1 MNISKLFIKRPIATI
16 LLTIALIISGILG
29 YRLLPIADLPNVDM
43 PVIMVMAQQAGG
55 TPEQIASSIAAPL
68 EKRLGQI
75 PGTNEMTSQSTQG
88 QVRIIMQ
95 FDLSRD
101 VNSAARDVQAA
112 LQAARADLPTSMRSN
127 PSYFKMNPA
136 ASPIMVIA
144 ITSKTKTLAQLYDYT
159 TNVLQQQISA
169 VEGVGEVEIGG
180 GALPAVRI
188 ELNPFPLF
196 KYGIGFEDVRA
207 ALASTNAHTPK
218 GFIDEGNKRYQIA
231 TNDQAPHAKDYES
244 IVIAYRNNAP
254 VMLKNVANIIDD
266 VEDVH
271 NAGYFNNT
279 PAIIAIVFPQAG
291 ANIIETTDAI
301 NAKIPMLQSALPAD
315 TEIHVAIDRSLTIR
329 ASLMDTQM
337 TLILSVVLVILVV
350 LFFIR
355 NLSALTIPAIVV
367 PTSII
372 ATFAMMKLLD
382 FSLNNFSLMALT
394 ISTGFV
400 VDDAIVVLENINRHI
415 ESGISPK
422 RAALYGAKEVSFT
435 IISITVSLIAV
446 FVPIL
451 FMGGIIG
458 KLFHEFSMT
467 LSIALLASMVLS
479 LTLTPMM
486 CAYML
491 SRPSHKQKESDS
503 TITDKI
509 NNSCEKFLN
518 ALGVFYQDTLNVAL
532 KHPLL
537 IALSLPATII
547 LMVFLF
553 ITMPKGFFPEGDTG
567 ILICHLQADQS
578 ISFQEM
584 RQKVIEVQKTI
595 FDDQDVQSM
604 SAFTGGRTVNQ
615 ANIFIQL
622 KDKGIRKDSIQVTI
636 ERLSN
641 KLKNLVGAEFYITIP
656 GLVRS
661 GGRSSNAEYQYTL
674 ESDSSKDLYEWMPKL
689 VRALQKYPD
698 IVRDVSSDVQQG
710 GEAINVDILRDTA
723 PRVQITPQLIA
734 NTLYDAFGQRAA
746 SIIYNPLNQ
755 YRVIMEVDPRFS
767 QNANILRHTWVSVS
781 GGTAG
786 GGATSNT
793 IRVSTNNS
801 LSQQDQVNE
810 QNFKNQIANQLA
822 GGNGA
827 SNGSAVSTSSETMV
841 PLSIV
846 SHTKSALT
854 SLSVNH
860 QGLFVSATL
869 SFNLAKGK
877 SLSDAV
883 QLIKSETVNIH
894 LPKNISGSFAGNA
907 AQFQKN
913 NNSSIALIFAAILA
927 VYVTLGV
934 LYESYIHP
942 ITILSTLPSAGVG
955 ALLALDLFGQ
965 DFSIIALIGIILL
978 IGIVK
983 KNAILLVDF
992 AINAEQMDNM
1002 SAREA
1007 ILLACKLRFR
1017 PIIMTTIA
1025 AACGSVPLII
1035 TTGYA
1040 NEFRRPLGIAIVG
1053 GLIMS
1058 QALTLYTTPVIYLYM
1073 DKLRQWRPFKR
1084 FFSKH
1089 KGQQRA

>member
-1 MNISKLFIKRPIATI
+1 MNISKLFIKRPIGTI
-16 LLTIALIISGILG
+16 LLTIALLLSGILG

-43 PVIMVMAQQAGG
+43 PVIMIRAQQAGG

-136 ASPIMVIA
+136 AAPIMIIA

-169 VEGVGEVEIGG
+169 VEGVGQVEIGG
-180 GALPAVRI
+180 SSLPAVRI
-188 ELNPFPLF
+188 DLNPFPLF

-218 GFIDEGNKRYQIA
+218 GFIDEGNKRYEIA
-231 TNDQAPHAKDYES
+231 TNDQAPKADDYKS

-254 VMLKNVANIIDD
+254 VMLKNVATITDS
-266 VEDVH
+266 VEDIH
-271 NAGYFNNT
+271 NAGFYNNE
-279 PAIIAIVFPQAG
+279 PSIIAVIFPQAG
-291 ANIIETTDAI
+291 ANIIDTTDAI
-301 NAKIPMLQSALPAD
+301 NAKLPQIQASSSPD
-315 TEIHVAIDRSLTIR
+315 INIHVAIDRSLTIR
-329 ASLMDTQM
+329 ASLADTQM
-337 TLILSVVLVILVV
+337 TLVLSVVLVVIVV
-350 LFFIR
+350 LFFLRDLRSLI
-355 NLSALTIPAIVV
+355 IPAIVV

-372 ATFAMMKLLD
+372 ATFGMMKLLGY
-382 FSLNNFSLMALT
+382 SLNNFSLMALT

-415 ESGISPK
+415 EGGLSPK

-435 IISITVSLIAV
+435 VISITVSLIAV
-446 FVPIL
+446 FLPIL
-451 FMGGIIG
+451 FMGGMVG
-458 KLFHEFSMT
+458 RLFHEFAMT
-467 LSIALLASMVLS
+467 LSIALLASLLLS

-486 CAYML
+486 CAYIL
-491 SRPSHKQKESDS
+491 SRPSIKKKNS
-503 TITDKI
+503 TPTFTDKL
-509 NNSCEKFLN
+509 SQGCEAFLN
-518 ALGVFYQDTLNVAL
+518 GLSYFYQDTLKTAL
-532 KHPLL
+532 KHPVLVV
-537 IALSLPATII
+537 LSIPATII
-547 LMVFLF
+547 LMIFLF
-553 ITMPKGFFPEGDTG
+553 ITMPKGFFPEQDTG
-567 ILICHLQADQS
+567 LLICHLQGDQS
-578 ISFQEM
+578 ISFQNM
-584 RQKVIEVQKTI
+584 RKKIIEVQNIIVADK
-595 FDDQDVQSM
+595 DVQSI
-604 SAFTGGRTVNQ
+604 SAFTGGRAVNQ
-615 ANIFIQL
+615 GSMFIQL
-622 KDKGIRKDSIQVTI
+622 IDKGDRNNSIQETVARI
-636 ERLSN
+636 SK
-641 KLKNLVGAEFYITIP
+641 KLNNLVGAKFYMTIP
-656 GLVRS
+656 GMVRS

-674 ESDSSKDLYEWMPKL
+674 ESDSSKNLYDWTPKL
-689 VRALQKYPD
+689 VSALQKHPD
-698 IVRDVSSDVQQG
+698 IIRDVSSDVQQG
-710 GEAINVDILRDTA
+710 GEAIDVDILRDTA
-723 PRVQITPQLIA
+723 PRFQITPQLIS

-746 SIIYNPLNQ
+746 SVIYNPLNQ
-755 YRVIMEVDPRFS
+755 YRVIMEVDPKYS
-767 QNANILRHTWVSVS
+767 ENSNILKQTWVSIS

-793 IRVSTNNS
+793 IRVSNPSS
-801 LSQQDQVNE
+801 LSQEDQVNQ

-827 SNGSAVSTSSETMV
+827 SNGSAVSTSSQTMV

-846 SHTKSALT
+846 SHKKPALT

-860 QGLFVSATL
+860 QGLFVSATI
-869 SFNLAKGK
+869 SFNLVKGK

-883 QLIKSETVNIH
+883 QLIKSETVKIH

-907 AQFQKN
+907 AQFQQS
-913 NNSSIALIFAAILA
+913 NSNSLVLILAAILA
-927 VYVTLGV
+927 VYVTLGI

-955 ALLALDLFGQ
+955 ALLALDFFGQ
-965 DFSIIALIGIILL
+965 EFTVIALIGIILL

-992 AINAEQMDNM
+992 AINAEKMDNM
-1002 SAREA
+1002 PAKDA
-1007 ILLACKLRFR
+1007 IILACKLRFR
-1017 PIIMTTIA
+1017 PIMMTTVA
-1025 AACGSVPLII
+1025 AAFGSVPLII
-1035 TTGYA
+1035 ATGYA
-1040 NEFRRPLGIAIVG
+1040 SEIRQPLGIAIVG

-1073 DKLRQWRPFKR
+1073 DRLSKWRPFKR
-1084 FFSKH
+1084 FFSSH